1 MQSRVLSARV
11 PADALHA
18 NGGLGRRESQGSV
31 SSAGSLDLV
40 SARRAPPLST
50 GLPGGAGMGGR
61 AAQSTESIPGFISRP
76 LSSRARVPGR
86 PREQQAL
93 VFPLCTPSLALP
105 RAPHSAEP
113 PTGPPL
119 PVTWRRRQRTGW
131 LLSCCLMPA
140 LENPVVSSLVS

>member
-93 VFPLCTPSLALP
+93 VF
-105 RAPHSAEP
+105 
-113 PTGPPL
+113 
-119 PVTWRRRQRTGW
+119 V
-131 LLSCCLMPA
+131 
-140 LENPVVSSLVS
+140 